1 MHWSRAPADAS
12 IDKSSSINSSS
23 ENTHHVYNSCV
34 SSETTVVPGLFWFRD
49 EPPKVLPTF
58 SNDHSYEEDEPITTT
73 PTSVSSNS
81 QKNAR
86 PLVSGLPWSPHPR
99 LTLLPIGLND
109 RHVPGSHGDRKLL
122 LAACRA
128 MPPNANR
135 PPAALVTFHHSQ
147 KLGWYVCFLFSTSY

>member
-1 MHWSRAPADAS
+1 VHWSRAPADAS
-12 IDKSSSINSSS
+12 IDKSSSSSSSS
-23 ENTHHVYNSCV
+23 ENTHHVYNTST
-34 SSETTVVPGLFWFRD
+34 SSENTVIPGLFWFRD

-73 PTSVSSNS
+73 PTSASTHS
-81 QKNAR
+81 QWNTR
-86 PLVSGLPWSPHPR
+86 PSVSGLPRSPHSR

-128 MPPNANR
+128 MPLNANR
-135 PPAALVTFHHSQ
+135 PPIALATFHHSQ
-147 KLGWYVCFLFSTSY
+147 KLGWYVCYLLSTSY

>member
-12 IDKSSSINSSS
+12 MDKSSSSSSS
-23 ENTHHVYNSCV
+23 ENTHHVYNSST
-34 SSETTVVPGLFWFRD
+34 SSENTIVPGLFWFRD
-49 EPPKVLPTF
+49 EPPAVLPTF
-58 SNDHSYEEDEPITTT
+58 SNDHSYEEDEFTTT
-73 PTSVSSNS
+73 TRTSARANYRRS
-81 QKNAR
+81 AR

-109 RHVPGSHGDRKLL
+109 RHVPGSHGDRKLF

-135 PPAALVTFHHSQ
+135 PPIALATFHHSQ